1 MRAQHFLLKDSERG
15 QKLSTKEILAGTTN
29 PSKQLFFQH
38 LFHGTQCRIL
48 TPAQLGIHEE
58 PEETGRTPVE
68 NAMEKAMFYGCYAE
82 NVITTDSGMR
92 WDELPA
98 DDSRQP
104 GLHLRTPYGIRLS
117 DEEMLAY
124 YSGLIRG
131 IGGKVTAYYLDAFA
145 MKSGGRY
152 LPFEPEREELLK
164 TAFVMRAQPVEARM
178 PGWPLDSLSFDQ
190 AGISFL
196 DPARG
201 RNMQDQWGY
210 MPRLRRT
217 VLAVFG
223 LKDEVG

>member
-1 MRAQHFLLKDSERG
+1 M
-15 QKLSTKEILAGTTN
+15 STKEILAGTTN

-190 AGISFL
+190 AGLSFL